1 MCCGIAVTAGS
12 ALNAYNALKE
22 RFAEIDALGGA
33 LSMLNWDQA
42 VMMPP
47 GGAAA
52 RAEQIA
58 TLAVLRHG
66 RLTDPGL
73 GDALAM
79 AEAVTPDHGWDR
91 ANLREMRRQWRLAT
105 AMPAQ
110 LVAARSK
117 AASACE
123 MAWRMARADADFPSL
138 IPSLTQV
145 LARTRE
151 AAMVLGQVLGVAPYD
166 ALIDEFEPG
175 ASRAMIDPLF
185 DDLASFLPAFLG
197 QVMTRQKAMPP
208 PAPLEGIFP
217 IAAQRALGLRFMEAL
232 GFDFHHG
239 RLDVSLHPFTG
250 GVPEDVRITTRYR
263 EDSFTQAMMGVLHE
277 TGHALYELGLPAD
290 WRGQPV
296 GEARGMAL
304 HESQSLMVEMQ
315 ICRSREFLEF
325 AAPLMR
331 RAFQGEASSDQG
343 SAWSPENLFRLYTR
357 VQPGSI
363 RVDAD
368 EVTYPLHIILRYR
381 LEQALLSGDL
391 AVADLPLAWNDTM
404 QSLLGVTPPDA
415 SAGCLQ
421 DIHWPAG
428 NFGYFPTYS
437 LGALTAAQLALAM
450 RRDVVDVPGL
460 VARGEFAPLVEW
472 LRQRIHGLGSSL
484 STQELIGK
492 ATGAPLGTTA
502 FKAHLTAR
510 YLA

>member
-1 MCCGIAVTAGS
+1 M
-12 ALNAYNALKE
+12 LAYNALKE

-33 LSMLNWDQA
+33 LSVLNWDQA

-52 RAEQIA
+52 RAQQIA

-73 GDALAM
+73 GDALDK
-79 AEAVTPDHGWDR
+79 AEASSPLDALPSREWDQ
-91 ANLREMRRQWRLAT
+91 ANLREMRRLWRLAM
-105 AMPAQ
+105 AMPAD

-123 MAWRMARADADFPSL
+123 MAWRTARADADFPSL

-151 AAMVLGQVLGVAPYD
+151 AAVALGQALGVAPYD
-166 ALIDEFEPG
+166 ALIDEYEHG
-175 ASRAMIDPLF
+175 ASRALIDPLF
-185 DDLASFLPAFLG
+185 NDLENFLPDFLG
-197 QVMTRQKAMPP
+197 EVTARQNAMPP
-208 PAPLEGIFP
+208 PAPLEGFFP
-217 IAAQRALGLRFMEAL
+217 IVQQRALGLRFMEAL

-250 GVPEDVRITTRYR
+250 GVPADVRITTRYR

-296 GEARGMAL
+296 GEARGMAI
-304 HESQSLMVEMQ
+304 HESQSLLVEMQ

-331 RAFQGEASSDQG
+331 QAFEGEG
-343 SAWSPENLFRLYTR
+343 RAWSPENLYRLYTR
-357 VQPGSI
+357 VEPGCI

-391 AVADLPLAWNDTM
+391 AVAELPAAWNDMM
-404 QSLLGVTPPDA
+404 QSLLGVSPPDA
-415 SAGCLQ
+415 GVGCLQ
-421 DIHWPAG
+421 DIHWPSG

-437 LGALTAAQLALAM
+437 LGALTAAQLAAAM
-450 RRDVVDVPGL
+450 RRDVAGVPAL
-460 VARGEFAPLVEW
+460 IARGEFAPMLHW
-472 LRQRIHGLGSSL
+472 LRRRVHGLGSSL
-484 STQELIGK
+484 STQELILG
-492 ATGAPLGTTA
+492 ATGAPLGASA